1 MKQSILI
8 LCIVACFLG
17 VAGAQTAPREL
28 GVRFSGV
35 DFSGNN
41 VFNLVY
47 KKQKAENRFNRWR
60 AAFGNIGYD
69 NFNDDEDNVYFNF
82 GAYYGIEK
90 RRALSDRFTFNHGW
104 EFGGNIGLNFSE
116 ANGGYQLGLA
126 AGYVLGVQYNPAKP
140 FFINLET
147 IPGAGLSF
155 SDYGDGEDSL
165 IVQGNI
171 GFNSLAAVTL
181 GFRF

>member
-8 LCIVACFLG
+8 LCIVACCVG
-17 VAGAQTAPREL
+17 VAGAQSTPREL
-28 GVRFSGV
+28 GVRISSV

-47 KKQKAENRFNRWR
+47 KKQKAENRYSRWR
-60 AAFGNIGYD
+60 AAFGNIGYN
-69 NFNDDEDNVYFNF
+69 NFNDEDNVDFNV
-82 GAYYGIEK
+82 GAFYGIEK

-104 EFGGNIGLNFSE
+104 EFGGNIGLNFNE
-116 ANGGYQLGLA
+116 ANGGYQFGLA
-126 AGYVLGVQYNPAKP
+126 AGYVLGIQYNPAKP

-147 IPGAGLSF
+147 IPGARLNF
-155 SDYGDGEDSL
+155 SDFSSGEDNL
-165 IVQGNI
+165 VVQGNI
-171 GFNSLAAVTL
+171 GFSSLAAVTL

>member
-1 MKQSILI
+1 MKQSIFTLFV
-8 LCIVACFLG
+8 LVCFFG
-17 VAGAQTAPREL
+17 VAGAQTTPREL
-28 GVRFSGV
+28 GVRISSV

-47 KKQKAENRFNRWR
+47 KKQKAENRYNRWR

-69 NFNDDEDNVYFNF
+69 NFDEGDDNVYFNA
-82 GAYYGIEK
+82 GAFYGIEK
-90 RRALSDRFTFNHGW
+90 RRAMADRFTFNHGW

-126 AGYVLGVQYNPAKP
+126 VGYVLGVQYNPAKP

-147 IPGAGLSF
+147 IPGLGLQF
-155 SDYGDGEDSL
+155 TDFGDGSEDL
-165 IVQGNI
+165 FVQGNV